1 MIIRKATK
9 KDLKE
14 CFEIQKPAKQNQT
27 PMRITRIYLV
37 WPGRNQR
44 DQITIP
50 VQAQSLSGSKLN
62 NIFSPAIFLI
72 NDSS

>member
-27 PMRITRIYLV
+27 PMQITKLLFI

-50 VQAQSLSGSKLN
+50 VQAQS
-62 NIFSPAIFLI
+62 I
-72 NDSS
+72 